1 MAKKTENVDLGSHG
15 SFTVHKGAL
24 HEALGIPQ
32 DEPIGQKRI
41 SSALHSDKPSIRRMA
56 ASAKGLTHMGGK

>member
-1 MAKKTENVDLGSHG
+1 MAKKVENVDLGSHG
-15 SFTVHKGAL
+15 SFQVHKGAL

-32 DEPIGQKRI
+32 DQPIGQERI
-41 SSALHSDKPSIRRMA
+41 DKALNSNKPSIRHMA

>member
-1 MAKKTENVDLGSHG
+1 MAKKVENVDLGSHG
-15 SFTVHKGAL
+15 SFQVHKGAL

-41 SSALHSDKPSIRRMA
+41 GAALHSDKPSIRRMA